1 MKPRIIRK
9 AAVLAA
15 VSIALLAAPV
25 DRAAAQGVPVY
36 DASSVAQLI
45 EQVANQLEQ
54 LATMKAQ
61 LESLTGARGLGAFM
75 NSPEDIAARAA
86 AENLSGLVDGAITG
100 SPILGNTARL
110 AATIERLK
118 GNYQLDLL
126 GPYASSELAQNRALA
141 TLGGSSLAAMATGED
156 SYLRANE
163 AMMRVNRLV
172 PQIDANTDMKAA
184 IDFNTRVQIEQMQ
197 VMNELLRVLSAQAN
211 ATGAQALFMTRE
223 QMASREFL
231 KFNAEMEG
239 AGE

>member
-1 MKPRIIRK
+1 MTARIRRAA
-9 AAVLAA
+9 AAVA
-15 VSIALLAAPV
+15 VGLTLLAWPV

-36 DASSVAQLI
+36 DATSVAQLI
-45 EQVANQLEQ
+45 EQVTHQLEQ

-61 LESLTGARGLGAFM
+61 LESLTGARGIGAFM
-75 NSPEDIAARAA
+75 NAPEDIAARAA
-86 AENLSGLVDGAITG
+86 ATNLTGLVDGAITG

-126 GPYASSELAQNRALA
+126 GPYASSDIVQYRALA
-141 TLGGSSLAAMATGED
+141 NLGGSSLAAMATGED
-156 SYLRANE
+156 SYLRAND
-163 AMMRVNRLV
+163 AMDRVNRLV

-184 IDFNTRVQIEQMQ
+184 IDFNTRVQIEQIQ

-211 ATGAQALFMTRE
+211 ATGAQALFITRE

-231 KFNAEMEG
+231 KFNAATGG

>member
-1 MKPRIIRK
+1 MTVRLRK
-9 AAVLAA
+9 TAAVAALALI
-15 VSIALLAAPV
+15 VLAAPV

-36 DASSVAQLI
+36 DATSVAQLI
-45 EQVANQLEQ
+45 EQVTNQLEQ

-61 LESLTGARGLGAFM
+61 LESLTGARGIGAFM
-75 NSPEDIAARAA
+75 NAPEDIAARAA
-86 AENLSGLVDGAITG
+86 ATNLTGLVDGAITG
-100 SPILGNTARL
+100 GPILGNTARL

-126 GPYASSELAQNRALA
+126 GPYASSDVVQYRALA
-141 TLGGSSLAAMATGED
+141 NLGGSSLAAMATGED
-156 SYLRANE
+156 SYLRAND
-163 AMMRVNRLV
+163 AMGRVNRLV

-223 QMASREFL
+223 QMASREFM
-231 KFNAEMEG
+231 KVGGTAGG
-239 AGE
+239 AIP

>member
-1 MKPRIIRK
+1 MKTRIRRTAAFAA
-9 AAVLAA
+9 AAVT
-15 VSIALLAAPV
+15 LLAPV

-61 LESLTGARGLGAFM
+61 LESLTGARGIGAYM
-75 NSPEDIAARAA
+75 NAPADIAARAA
-86 AENLSGLVDGAITG
+86 AEDLSVLVDGAITG
-100 SPILGNTARL
+100 SPIVGNTARL

-118 GNYQLDLL
+118 GNYELDLL
-126 GPYASSELAQNRALA
+126 APYASSELAQNRALA

-163 AMMRVNRLV
+163 AMARVNALV

-211 ATGAQALFMTRE
+211 ATGAQSLFHARQE
-223 QMASREFL
+223 MASREFM
-231 KFNAEMEG
+231 KVGETEG
-239 AGE
+239 ATP

>member
-1 MKPRIIRK
+1 MKVHLRK
-9 AAVLAA
+9 AAAAAA
-15 VSIALLAAPV
+15 VALAVISAPV

-36 DASSVAQLI
+36 DATSVAQLI
-45 EQVANQLEQ
+45 EQVTNQLEQ
-54 LATMKAQ
+54 LATMRAQ
-61 LESLTGARGLGAFM
+61 LESLTGARGIGTFLNA
-75 NSPEDIAARAA
+75 PEDIAARAA
-86 AENLSGLVDGAITG
+86 ATNLTGLVDGAITG

-126 GPYASSELAQNRALA
+126 GPYASSDIVQYRALA
-141 TLGGSSLAAMATGED
+141 NLGGSSLAAMATGED
-156 SYLRANE
+156 SYLRAND
-163 AMMRVNRLV
+163 AMDRVNRLV

-231 KFNAEMEG
+231 KFNAAAGG

>member
-1 MKPRIIRK
+1 M
-9 AAVLAA
+9 
-15 VSIALLAAPV
+15 
-25 DRAAAQGVPVY
+25 PVY

-75 NSPEDIAARAA
+75 NAPEDIAARAA

-126 GPYASSELAQNRALA
+126 GPYASSDLAQNRALA

-163 AMMRVNRLV
+163 AMARVNQLV

-211 ATGAQALFMTRE
+211 ATGAQSLFYARQE
-223 QMASREFL
+223 MASREF
-231 KFNAEMEG
+231 MRIGGTEG
-239 AGE
+239 GTP

>member
-172 PQIDANTDMKAA
+172 PQIDGPDRADAGDERAA
-184 IDFNTRVQIEQMQ
+184 
-197 VMNELLRVLSAQAN
+197 A
-211 ATGAQALFMTRE
+211 GALGPGQRHRRA
-223 QMASREFL
+223 
-231 KFNAEMEG
+231 G
-239 AGE
+239 AVHDARADGFAGILEIQR